1 MDTHNSMGKLAARE
15 ISRKA
20 NCESGLQGADAPLL
34 MGSRGGRRLSL
45 VVVQGAKDMTASNRR
60 TVGRGYPKGREC
72 PLVMGVSGELEGS
85 PDLVMQRPNGALA
98 LTDPDHL
105 GTGIGKC
112 QRLGMQ
118 RGRSAPCQDG
128 VVLQHTSC
136 GDPYPVF
143 LPAPARCSLGLARPS
158 FPAALI
164 GAGRFTGQGVRENM
178 EEAKASALF
187 VFWSSVAV
195 AAPFDNEH
203 SESDAVSSVA
213 LLRTVMH
220 WFKAS
225 TGCLRPA
232 A

>member
-20 NCESGLQGADAPLL
+20 NCESGLQGAGTPLL

-45 VVVQGAKDMTASNRR
+45 VVVQGAKALTASNRR

-105 GTGIGKC
+105 GMGLGKC

-128 VVLQHTSC
+128 VVIQHTSC
-136 GDPYPVF
+136 GEPYPVF
-143 LPAPARCSLGLARPS
+143 LPAPARCSLGLAVPS
-158 FPAALI
+158 FPAALF
-164 GAGRFTGQGVRENM
+164 GAGRFTGQGLRENM

-187 VFWSSVAV
+187 V
-195 AAPFDNEH
+195 
-203 SESDAVSSVA
+203 
-213 LLRTVMH
+213 LR
-220 WFKAS
+220 
-225 TGCLRPA
+225 
-232 A
+232 